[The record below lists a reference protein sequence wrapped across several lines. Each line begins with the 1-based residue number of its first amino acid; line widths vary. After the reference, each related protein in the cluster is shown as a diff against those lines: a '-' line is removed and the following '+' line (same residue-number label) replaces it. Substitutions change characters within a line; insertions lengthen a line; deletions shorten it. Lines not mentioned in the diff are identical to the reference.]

1 MTNEMAPAGQSDV
14 VNDDVPVTAGGS
26 VREAARGDGRP
37 ATVSRRVS
45 RGRWAGRPG
54 VAGRLLVA
62 VLLPITILAVAA
74 GALLSERYG
83 TARQASSVAGEIVTL
98 NGLVTL
104 RSLLDQERLPV
115 EASLR
120 ARQLGFDIPNIASMY
135 GFSTVSE
142 SGARAAVDG
151 QLRLLGR
158 AVPAGFTSG
167 LDGLR
172 RQIDQGQIT
181 ATPADLAFNGLSSL
195 LLGAFAERL
204 SVLAQRTV
212 TLSQAADLNRALGTL
227 SDANDALAAGGSEPS
242 ELSDVYLS
250 AGAQHASALSSLGAQ
265 IALFAQASSRL
276 RGAVG
281 PAGAAFAA
289 LQRNRAW
296 RQFES
301 AVAAAA
307 AGAGAP
313 GSAVGSSLGASALSP
328 AGLSRLLPLAA
339 VFRSGMSGI
348 QQLYGVVAQAE
359 RGVRDSALSLRASS
373 AAALR
378 MLLIETLIAVAVTIA
393 VALLLAR
400 SITRPLRRLEDRARA
415 VSSGDLELPLLPAS
429 GPKETAVVSETFNDL
444 VGNLRLMEQ
453 KARAL
458 AECSFEDPV
467 LAQPLPGR
475 LGEALRESVLVL
487 SGSIVERESLQ
498 HRLAHQATHDALTGL
513 HNRAAVNEFL
523 EQALARCG
531 RSGQPLAVLFIDLD
545 DFKRANDT
553 HGHAVGDAILNEIAH
568 RMTHAARR
576 GDFVARLG
584 GDEFLVVAEG
594 IGDGAEARAIGAR
607 LVAAAGEPIDVDDL
621 RVTIGACVGITF
633 ALDGAADEPSHLLAR
648 ADLAVY
654 RAKRAGPGRVEVYD
668 ESMQQALIARAE
680 LEQALHATL
689 DRGGQDLV
697 LHYQPVTDATSGKL
711 SSVEALVRWNRAG
724 NRPCQPDEFIPVAEA
739 SDLIIRLDC
748 WVLATALAQQQ
759 HWSHSGLGDI
769 SVAVN
774 VSGRHLLS
782 GQLTDHVTQALTATS
797 VKPTQLILELT
808 ETVLL
813 TDLPTVAV
821 ELQRLR
827 SLGVRVAIDDFGT
840 GYTSL
845 AHLQHLTV
853 DEIKID
859 RSFVQQLPDGRD
871 SSLVR
876 MVTELAHHLGVS
888 IVAEGVETDEQLT
901 ALRDIGC
908 DTLQG
913 FLIGRPLT
921 GEQLTSWHLK
931 HRTAPHPAPLT
942 DAASRPD

>member
-1 MTNEMAPAGQSDV
+1 V
-14 VNDDVPVTAGGS
+14 DDDARVTAGGS
-26 VREAARGDGRP
+26 VRGAGRGGGRP
-37 ATVSRRVS
+37 PDVSGHGLRR
-45 RGRWAGRPG
+45 RWAGRPG

-62 VLLPITILAVAA
+62 VLLPITILAIAA
-74 GALLSERYG
+74 GALLSERYA

-104 RSLLDQERLPV
+104 RSLLDQERFPV

-120 ARQLGFDIPNIASMY
+120 ARQLGFEIPNIASMY

-142 SGARAAVDG
+142 SGARAAVDV

-167 LDGLR
+167 LDVLR
-172 RQIDQGQIT
+172 RRIDRGQIT

-204 SVLAQRTV
+204 SVLAQRTAK
-212 TLSQAADLNRALGTL
+212 LSQAAGLNRALGTL

-250 AGAQHASALSSLGAQ
+250 AGAQRASALSSLGAQ
-265 IALFAQASSRL
+265 IALFDQASSRL

-281 PAGAAFAA
+281 PARAAFEA
-289 LQRNRAW
+289 LQRDRAW

-307 AGAGAP
+307 AGAAAP
-313 GSAVGSSLGASALSP
+313 ASAVGSSVGASALSP
-328 AGLSRLLPLAA
+328 GLARLLPLAD

-348 QQLYGVVAQAE
+348 GQLYGLVAKAE
-359 RGVRDSALSLRASS
+359 LGVHDSAVSLRASS
-373 AAALR
+373 ADALR
-378 MLLIETLIAVAVTIA
+378 TLLIETLIAVALTIA

-415 VSSGDLELPLLPAS
+415 VSGGDLELPCLPAS
-429 GPKETAVVSETFNDL
+429 GPKETAVVSQTFNDL

-453 KARAL
+453 KTRAL
-458 AECSFEDPV
+458 AECCFEDPV
-467 LAQPLPGR
+467 LAEPLPGR
-475 LGEALRESVLVL
+475 LGEALHESVLVL

-498 HRLAHQATHDALTGL
+498 HRLAYQATHDALTGL

-553 HGHAVGDAILNEIAH
+553 HGHAVGDAILKQIAL
-568 RMTHAARR
+568 RMTQAARR
-576 GDFVARLG
+576 GDFLARLG
-584 GDEFLVVAEG
+584 GDEFLVIAEG
-594 IGDGAEARAIGAR
+594 IGDGAEASAIGAR
-607 LVAAAGEPIDVDDL
+607 LVAAASQPIDLDDL
-621 RVTIGACVGITF
+621 RVSVGACVGITF
-633 ALDGAADEPSHLLAR
+633 ALDAAAEEPSQLLAR

-654 RAKRAGPGRVEVYD
+654 RAKRAGHAHVEVYD
-668 ESMQQALIARAE
+668 ESMQQALIARAQ

-689 DRGGQDLV
+689 DRDGEDLF
-697 LHYQPVTDATSGKL
+697 LHYQPVIDAGSGKL

-724 NRPCQPDEFIPVAEA
+724 KPCQPDEFIPIAEQ

-759 HWSHSGLGDI
+759 RWRHSGLGEI
-769 SVAVN
+769 SIAVN
-774 VSGRHLLS
+774 ISGRHLLS
-782 GQLTDHVTQALTATS
+782 GQLTDHVSEALTAS
-797 VKPTQLILELT
+797 RVKPTQLILELT

-813 TDLPTVAV
+813 TDLPTVAL

-827 SLGVRVAIDDFGT
+827 SLGIRMAIDDFGT

-901 ALRDIGC
+901 ALHEIGC
-908 DTLQG
+908 DSLQG

-921 GEQLTSWHLK
+921 VEQLTTWYHK
-931 HRTAPHPAPLT
+931 HPTAAHPATLN
-942 DAASRPD
+942 DAA

>member
-1 MTNEMAPAGQSDV
+1 M
-14 VNDDVPVTAGGS
+14 DDDARVTAGGS
-26 VREAARGDGRP
+26 VHGVERGGGRP
-37 ATVSRRVS
+37 PDVSRHGL

-62 VLLPITILAVAA
+62 VLLPITILAIAA
-74 GALLSERYG
+74 GVLLSERYA

-104 RSLLDQERLPV
+104 RSLLDQERFPV

-142 SGARAAVDG
+142 SGARAAVDA

-158 AVPAGFTSG
+158 AVPTGFRSG
-167 LDGLR
+167 LDVLR
-172 RQIDQGQIT
+172 RRIDRGQIT

-195 LLGAFAERL
+195 LLGAFAGRL
-204 SVLAQRTV
+204 SVLAQGTAN
-212 TLSQAADLNRALGTL
+212 LSQAADLNRALGTV

-250 AGAQHASALSSLGAQ
+250 AGAQRASALSSLGAQ
-265 IALFAQASSRL
+265 IALFDQASSRL
-276 RGAVG
+276 RSAVG
-281 PAGAAFAA
+281 PARAAFEA
-289 LQRNRAW
+289 LQRDRAW
-296 RQFES
+296 QQFES
-301 AVAAAA
+301 AAAAAA
-307 AGAGAP
+307 AGAPAP
-313 GSAVGSSLGASALSP
+313 GSAVASSVGAGRLSP
-328 AGLSRLLPLAA
+328 GLARLLPLAD

-348 QQLYGVVAQAE
+348 QQLYGLVAKAE
-359 RGVRDSALSLRASS
+359 LGVHDSAVSLRASS
-373 AAALR
+373 ADALR
-378 MLLIETLIAVAVTIA
+378 TLLVETLIAVALTIA

-429 GPKETAVVSETFNDL
+429 GPKETAVVSQTFNDL
-444 VGNLRLMEQ
+444 VCNLRLMEQ

-467 LAQPLPGR
+467 LAEPLPGR
-475 LGEALRESVLVL
+475 LGEALHESVLVL

-553 HGHAVGDAILNEIAH
+553 HGHAVGDAILKQIAL
-568 RMTHAARR
+568 RMTQTARR
-576 GDFVARLG
+576 GDFLARLG
-584 GDEFLVVAEG
+584 GDEFLVIAEG
-594 IGDGAEARAIGAR
+594 IGDGAEASAIGAR
-607 LVAAAGEPIDVDDL
+607 LVAAASQPIDVDDL
-621 RVTIGACVGITF
+621 RVSVSACVGITF
-633 ALDGAADEPSHLLAR
+633 ALDAAAEEPSQLLAR

-654 RAKRAGPGRVEVYD
+654 RAKRAGHAHVEVYD
-668 ESMQQALIARAE
+668 ESMQQALIARAQ

-689 DRGGQDLV
+689 DRGGEDLF
-697 LHYQPVTDATSGKL
+697 LQYQPVIDATSNKL
-711 SSVEALVRWNRAG
+711 SCVEALVRWNRAG
-724 NRPCQPDEFIPVAEA
+724 KPCQPDEFIPIAEQ

-759 HWSHSGLGDI
+759 RWRHSGLGDFSI
-769 SVAVN
+769 AVN
-774 VSGRHLLS
+774 ISGRHLLS
-782 GQLTDHVTQALTATS
+782 GQLTDHVTEALTAS
-797 VKPTQLILELT
+797 QVKPTQLILELT

-813 TDLPTVAV
+813 TDLPTVAL
-821 ELQRLR
+821 EMQRLR
-827 SLGVRVAIDDFGT
+827 SLGIRMSIDDFGT

-901 ALRDIGC
+901 ALHEIGC
-908 DTLQG
+908 DSLQG

-921 GEQLTSWHLK
+921 VQQLTTWYHK
-931 HRTAPHPAPLT
+931 HPTTPHPQTLN
-942 DAASRPD
+942 DAA

>member
-1 MTNEMAPAGQSDV
+1 MDV
-14 VNDDVPVTAGGS
+14 EARVIAGGS
-26 VREAARGDGRP
+26 VRGAERGGGRP
-37 ATVSRRVS
+37 PSVSGHRLRW
-45 RGRWAGRPG
+45 RWAGRPG

-62 VLLPITILAVAA
+62 VLLPITILAIAA

-104 RSLLDQERLPV
+104 RGLLDQERLPV

-142 SGARAAVDG
+142 SGARAAVDAR
-151 QLRLLGR
+151 LRLLGR
-158 AVPAGFTSG
+158 AVPAGFRSG
-167 LDGLR
+167 LDVLR
-172 RQIDQGQIT
+172 RRIDRGQIT
-181 ATPADLAFNGLSSL
+181 ATPADVAFNGLSSL
-195 LLGAFAERL
+195 LLGAFAARL
-204 SVLAQRTV
+204 SVLQQGTAD
-212 TLSQAADLNRALGTL
+212 LSQAADLNRALGTL
-227 SDANDALAAGGSEPS
+227 SDANDALAAGGLEPS
-242 ELSDVYLS
+242 ALSDVYLS
-250 AGAQHASALSSLGAQ
+250 AGAQRASALSSLGAQ
-265 IALFAQASSRL
+265 IALFDQASSRL

-281 PAGAAFAA
+281 PAGAAFAG
-289 LQRNRAW
+289 LQRDRAW
-296 RQFES
+296 QQFES
-301 AVAAAA
+301 AVGAAA
-307 AGAGAP
+307 AGAVAP
-313 GSAVGSSLGASALSP
+313 ASAVGLSMAAGALSP
-328 AGLSRLLPLAA
+328 GLARLRPLAD

-348 QQLYGVVAQAE
+348 QQLYGLVAKAE
-359 RGVRDSALSLRASS
+359 LGVHDSAVRLRASS

-378 MLLIETLIAVAVTIA
+378 TLLIETLIAVALTIA

-415 VSSGDLELPLLPAS
+415 VSGGDLELPLLPAS
-429 GPKETAVVSETFNDL
+429 GPKETAVVSQTFNDL
-444 VGNLRLMEQ
+444 VCNLRLMEQ

-467 LAQPLPGR
+467 LAEPLPGR

-553 HGHAVGDAILNEIAH
+553 HGHAVGDAILKQIAQ
-568 RMTHAARR
+568 RMTQTARR
-576 GDFVARLG
+576 GDFLARLG
-584 GDEFLVVAEG
+584 GDEFLVIAEG
-594 IGDGAEARAIGAR
+594 IGDGAEASAIGAR
-607 LVAAAGEPIDVDDL
+607 LVQAASQPIDVDDL
-621 RVTIGACVGITF
+621 RVSVGACVGITF
-633 ALDGAADEPSHLLAR
+633 ALDAAAEEPSQLLAR

-654 RAKRAGPGRVEVYD
+654 RAKRAGHARVEVYD
-668 ESMQQALIARAE
+668 ESMQQALIARAQ

-689 DRGGQDLV
+689 DRDGEDLF
-697 LHYQPVTDATSGKL
+697 LQYQPVIDATSAKL

-724 NRPCQPDEFIPVAEA
+724 KPCQPDEFIPVAEQ

-759 HWSHSGLGDI
+759 RWRHSGLGEI
-769 SVAVN
+769 SIAVN
-774 VSGRHLLS
+774 ISGRHLLS
-782 GQLTDHVTQALTATS
+782 GQLTDHVTEALSAS
-797 VKPTQLILELT
+797 QVKPTQLILELT

-813 TDLPTVAV
+813 SDLPAVAL
-821 ELQRLR
+821 EMQRLR
-827 SLGVRVAIDDFGT
+827 SLGIRMSIDDFGT

-876 MVTELAHHLGVS
+876 MV
-888 IVAEGVETDEQLT
+888 
-901 ALRDIGC
+901 
-908 DTLQG
+908 
-913 FLIGRPLT
+913 
-921 GEQLTSWHLK
+921 
-931 HRTAPHPAPLT
+931 
-942 DAASRPD
+942 